1 MTRKQDPARSR
12 ATRWSLSRFALAGAL
27 LGLLAGFAWGW
38 LDYGRPEIGF
48 MYGHVLG
55 LTAIFAVLGLAI
67 AAIGN
72 WSRRNP
78 LA

>member
-1 MTRKQDPARSR
+1 MTREPVP
-12 ATRWSLSRFALAGAL
+12 TRTYGAPWSLARFALAGAL
-27 LGLLAGFAWGW
+27 LGLVSGFVWGW

-67 AAIGN
+67 AVIGN
-72 WSRRNP
+72 WARRNP
-78 LA
+78 MA